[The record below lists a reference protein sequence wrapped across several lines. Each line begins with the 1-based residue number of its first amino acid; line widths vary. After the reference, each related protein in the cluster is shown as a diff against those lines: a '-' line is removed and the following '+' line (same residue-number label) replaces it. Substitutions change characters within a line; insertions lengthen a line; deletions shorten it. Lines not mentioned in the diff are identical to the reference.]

1 MRAGARAAAVAAAIV
16 ALLACAGTS
25 EATHLGY
32 KRCGDTTTRAVRAA
46 HVQSNFGCRAAH
58 DALRTLLRH
67 GTGGLPRSTTRV
79 GRWGC
84 RSTGFKHFYV
94 CERRYSTPGKNP
106 ASIVFQAR
114 LRHLPS

>member
-1 MRAGARAAAVAAAIV
+1 VIV
-16 ALLACAGTS
+16 ALLAWAGAA

-32 KRCGDTTTRAVRAA
+32 KRCGDTTTRAV
-46 HVQSNFGCRAAH
+46 RAAH

-114 LRHLPS
+114 SRR